1 VKAKRGNNE
10 GNIKRR
16 SDGRWE
22 ARITTRDGARK
33 SFYGST
39 RQEVARRLTEALRD
53 QDQGLPV
60 VGERQTVEQYLS
72 STLYIFGGG
81 TWHEAPRS

>member
-1 VKAKRGNNE
+1 MKAKRGNNE

-22 ARITTRDGARK
+22 ARITTRDGTRK
-33 SFYGST
+33 SFYGRT

-53 QDQGLPV
+53 QDQ
-60 VGERQTVEQYLS
+60 RFAY
-72 STLYIFGGG
+72 
-81 TWHEAPRS
+81 RR